1 MQGRFFTTLYCPL
14 CRIYLNTTKGFR
26 SIATLEN
33 HIWNQHHDLTLN
45 LETVKQH
52 ILDSVV
58 DASGYDPTPVLQET
72 RKISDPDP
80 TCCIKSGNRCVHL
93 VFGDLEH
100 SGMPKDGHGFVIDLC
115 CFMVETGEAHSFL
128 VKPPAGVPIQ
138 PAAFSKHHL
147 TLGMLAA
154 APDLSTVMDQLK
166 KHFHQVRHSPDDLF
180 LILTH
185 NAKSDVAILRT
196 SLADVGY
203 PMPAD

>member
-1 MQGRFFTTLYCPL
+1 
-14 CRIYLNTTKGFR
+14 
-26 SIATLEN
+26 
-33 HIWNQHHDLTLN
+33 
-45 LETVKQH
+45 
-52 ILDSVV
+52 
-58 DASGYDPTPVLQET
+58 
-72 RKISDPDP
+72 
-80 TCCIKSGNRCVHL
+80 
-93 VFGDLEH
+93 
-100 SGMPKDGHGFVIDLC
+100 MPKDGHGFVIDLC

-147 TLGMLAA
+147 TLDMLAA